1 VEHKTYHHG
10 DLKKALI
17 EAGLEIIMR
26 EGIDNLSMR
35 AVSKKIGVSHAALYR
50 HFKGKKELVV
60 AIALAGFQMLDS
72 KLSTT
77 NRKSGTDPLTQL
89 AAGSKAYIAFAV
101 AHPDYYRIM
110 FREHIRNK
118 TDYPELFEAFDK
130 LFKQTVGIIINYKAE
145 RGVDAE
151 ITAVAIWSLLHGYAS
166 LIIDNL
172 KDPTVGSKMQIDLLL
187 KKMLALVN

>member
-1 VEHKTYHHG
+1 LEHKTYHHG
-10 DLKKALI
+10 NLKKALI
-17 EAGLEIIMR
+17 EAALEIIMR

-35 AVSKKIGVSHAALYR
+35 SVSKKIGVSHAALYR
-50 HFKGKKELVV
+50 HFKSKEELVV
-60 AIALAGFQMLDS
+60 AIALAGFQMLDV
-72 KLSTT
+72 KLSTV

-110 FREHIRNK
+110 FREQIRNK
-118 TDYPELFEAFDK
+118 TDYPTLFEAFDK
-130 LFKQTVGIIINYKAE
+130 LFKQTVGIITNYQVGH
-145 RGVDAE
+145 RVDAE

-166 LIIDNL
+166 LIIDNQ
-172 KDPTVGSKMQIDLLL
+172 KDPTVGSKRQVDLLL